1 MRQDIDFKHVVQV
14 PWDHRQTSSNWT
26 ELCVEAIQIFGLP
39 GDRYIT
45 HANEDC
51 MDFMFK
57 TERDAIHFSLA
68 CL

>member
-1 MRQDIDFKHVVQV
+1 M
-14 PWDHRQTSSNWT
+14 PWAGD
-26 ELCVEAIQIFGLP
+26 AITAWNEICINALEVFGLP

-45 HANEDC
+45 HTDADF
-51 MDFMFK
+51 MDFIFK